1 MKITKELLE
10 TMIRESL
17 EENSDY
23 PGERIDWAALGRYS
37 KKYKQE
43 KEKREREKEKD
54 ERKKV
59 LQQLGLTPEEEEW
72 FKESLLP
79 EDQAMLTSILKKK
92 LDEQSRVT
100 SKETAV
106 SGGVSTPGDHPV
118 GSKEVASAR
127 TVQEPAIGSDKHPAV
142 VKLKTFLNGLELSA
156 LARMAIVKHFTDLL
170 DNRDSLTEADII
182 DFAAEKARRAEF
194 DAMDALRAKLEDP
207 NLSRF
212 QRRAYQATLDT
223 LEAEAAEEE
232 EMRDKE
238 ERRKGLRTPKPEAD
252 IIDLAKDL
260 HTQLVSKP
268 EAERDVEDLMGTS
281 FEDSIARMKAR
292 LEKEEDPRKRKDL
305 EKMIAT
311 QERNLAML
319 RGEKK

>member
-10 TMIRESL
+10 TMIRE
-17 EENSDY
+17 
-23 PGERIDWAALGRYS
+23 
-37 KKYKQE
+37 Q
-43 KEKREREKEKD
+43 
-54 ERKKV
+54 V
-59 LQQLGLTPEEEEW
+59 
-72 FKESLLP
+72 
-79 EDQAMLTSILKKK
+79 
-92 LDEQSRVT
+92 
-100 SKETAV
+100 
-106 SGGVSTPGDHPV
+106 
-118 GSKEVASAR
+118 
-127 TVQEPAIGSDKHPAV
+127 
-142 VKLKTFLNGLELSA
+142 
-156 LARMAIVKHFTDLL
+156 
-170 DNRDSLTEADII
+170 TEADII

-238 ERRKGLRTPKPEAD
+238 ERRRG
-252 IIDLAKDL
+252 L

-292 LEKEEDPRKRKDL
+292 LEKEKDPRKKKDL
-305 EKMIAT
+305 EKMIAA
-311 QERNLAML
+311 QERNLAIL
-319 RGEKK
+319 KKEGDEKNSAMVEELSLIHI

>member
-1 MKITKELLE
+1 LNYTKRRSKVKITKELLE
-10 TMIRESL
+10 TMIRE
-17 EENSDY
+17 
-23 PGERIDWAALGRYS
+23 
-37 KKYKQE
+37 Q
-43 KEKREREKEKD
+43 
-54 ERKKV
+54 V
-59 LQQLGLTPEEEEW
+59 
-72 FKESLLP
+72 
-79 EDQAMLTSILKKK
+79 
-92 LDEQSRVT
+92 
-100 SKETAV
+100 
-106 SGGVSTPGDHPV
+106 
-118 GSKEVASAR
+118 
-127 TVQEPAIGSDKHPAV
+127 
-142 VKLKTFLNGLELSA
+142 
-156 LARMAIVKHFTDLL
+156 
-170 DNRDSLTEADII
+170 TEADII

-238 ERRKGLRTPKPEAD
+238 ERRKGL
-252 IIDLAKDL
+252 

-268 EAERDVEDLMGTS
+268 EAERDVEDLMGAS

-305 EKMIAT
+305 ERMIAA

-319 RGEKK
+319 RKENAGKNSAQVSEGAAYHQAVEEMAEKLANSAATAVVGAATQGMEDGDWVDLQPGDIQLFIEDIKDAVKPIIKRYL

>member
-10 TMIRESL
+10 TMIRE
-17 EENSDY
+17 
-23 PGERIDWAALGRYS
+23 
-37 KKYKQE
+37 Q
-43 KEKREREKEKD
+43 
-54 ERKKV
+54 V
-59 LQQLGLTPEEEEW
+59 
-72 FKESLLP
+72 
-79 EDQAMLTSILKKK
+79 
-92 LDEQSRVT
+92 
-100 SKETAV
+100 
-106 SGGVSTPGDHPV
+106 
-118 GSKEVASAR
+118 
-127 TVQEPAIGSDKHPAV
+127 
-142 VKLKTFLNGLELSA
+142 
-156 LARMAIVKHFTDLL
+156 
-170 DNRDSLTEADII
+170 TEADII

-238 ERRKGLRTPKPEAD
+238 ERRKGL
-252 IIDLAKDL
+252 

-305 EKMIAT
+305 EKMIAA

-319 RGEKK
+319 RKENAGKNSAQVSEGAAYHQAVEEMAEKLANSAATAVVGAATQGMEDGDWVDLQPGDIQLFIEDIKDAVKPIIKRYL